1 MTQLEKN
8 CNELKD
14 LASMIA
20 ESAKW
25 YALGDDYCDAEKE
38 HQAIARYAHEMAGLI
53 ADVLNRIKEDAEDDD
68 FDRRHAYP
76 ICDE

>member
-1 MTQLEKN
+1 MTQLEKS
-8 CNELKD
+8 CNELRD
-14 LASMIA
+14 LGSAIA

-38 HQAIARYAHEMAGLI
+38 RQAISKYAHEMADLLV
-53 ADVLNRIKEDAEDDD
+53 DVFNRIEEDAEDDD